1 MKIVFLIPLTFLLV
15 LTPAYGQLSD
25 ATGLVNRLH
34 VESNGNIFEVEVVS
48 NFEIYNFEFD
58 VSEDR
63 LTLHINSGLKNN
75 LGELQIP
82 KGLLGSNLTFNLN
95 DQQFFPKIKSN
106 EKISFV
112 TLNFTGT
119 GNNKLDISGRT
130 HLSGLTDME
139 QNEYIFASEE
149 PEDNYFWWL
158 LLAGSLC
165 VSGFIIAVKKRKK
178 SLTK

>member
-1 MKIVFLIPLTFLLV
+1 MKIIFLIPLTFLLV

-34 VESNGNIFEVEVVS
+34 VESNGHTFEVEVVS
-48 NFEIYNFEFD
+48 NFEIYDFEFD

-63 LTLHINSGLKNN
+63 LTLHINSGLQNN

-82 KGLLGSNLTFNLN
+82 LNLLGSNLTFNLN

-112 TLNFTGT
+112 TLNFTGA
-119 GNNKLDISGRT
+119 GNNKLDISGSP

-139 QNEYIFASEE
+139 QKESIFD
-149 PEDNYFWWL
+149 PEDSEGDYFWWL

-165 VSGFIIAVKKRKK
+165 VSGFVIVVKKRKK